1 MESNVT
7 KTAMLLSNV
16 STKSFDNATLEMI
29 TSPIMT
35 IAVPVIY
42 LAVVIFSVPLN
53 TVSFWILLFHTKK
66 KSPTIIFTIN
76 LSLTD
81 FLYSLSLPFQIVY
94 HLSGNNWP
102 FGDYVCRISTVAF
115 YGNMHCSI
123 LTTCAIS
130 LDRYWGIVKPLHTR
144 HWRTVRSAVIA
155 CIFMWALVLLM
166 NSLMIT
172 SCLTVNVEQLGVVTC
187 FDIIPKTMFSP
198 PIYGYLYFSAH
209 LLFFFIIPLIIFVI
223 CYSVILKTL
232 KNSPNTEIPDSK
244 RQTINLITV
253 ILLCFSVCYVPHII
267 LQIIH
272 TVLRS
277 QKKSLYV
284 YYKLSLGLNSL
295 NCCFDPFIYYFA
307 SKDFRHKLQSKIC
320 GCSFMRFDESST
332 SKVSEMAHLK
342 VQQS

>member
-1 MESNVT
+1 ILVP
-7 KTAMLLSNV
+7 NV

-172 SCLTVNVEQLGVVTC
+172 IVTC
-187 FDIIPKTMFSP
+187 FDIIPKTITSAVLLHHSFNHFCYM
-198 PIYGYLYFSAH
+198 LLCYF
-209 LLFFFIIPLIIFVI
+209 
-223 CYSVILKTL
+223 
-232 KNSPNTEIPDSK
+232 KNVKEFTNTEIPDSK

-295 NCCFDPFIYYFA
+295 NCCFDPFIYYFL
-307 SKDFRHKLQSKIC
+307 FRWRRKL
-320 GCSFMRFDESST
+320 T
-332 SKVSEMAHLK
+332 
-342 VQQS
+342 

>member
-1 MESNVT
+1 MESNMT
-7 KTAMLLSNV
+7 KTTILSSNV
-16 STKSFDNATLEMI
+16 STKSFDSDILQMI

-35 IAVPVIY
+35 IALPVIY

-53 TVSFWILLFHTKK
+53 IVSLWILLFHTKK

-102 FGDYVCRISTVAF
+102 FGDYACRISTIAF

-130 LDRYWGIVKPLHTR
+130 LDRYWGIVKPLYTR
-144 HWRTVRSAVIA
+144 HRRTVRSAIIA
-155 CIFMWALVLLM
+155 CIFMWALVLLV
-166 NSLMIT
+166 NSLTMT
-172 SCLTVNVEQLGVVTC
+172 NRLTVNVEQLGIVTC
-187 FDIIPKTMFSP
+187 FDIIPKTMFSS
-198 PIYGYLYFSAH
+198 PIYGYLYFLAH

-223 CYSVILKTL
+223 CYSVIVKTL
-232 KNSPNTEIPDSK
+232 KNSPNTDIPDSK
-244 RQTINLITV
+244 RQTVNLIAI

-272 TVLRS
+272 MVLMS
-277 QKKSLYV
+277 QKKSIYV

-295 NCCFDPFIYYFA
+295 ICCFDPFIYYFA
-307 SKDFRHKLQSKIC
+307 SKDFRHKLHSEIC

-332 SKVSEMAHLK
+332 SRVSEMAHLK